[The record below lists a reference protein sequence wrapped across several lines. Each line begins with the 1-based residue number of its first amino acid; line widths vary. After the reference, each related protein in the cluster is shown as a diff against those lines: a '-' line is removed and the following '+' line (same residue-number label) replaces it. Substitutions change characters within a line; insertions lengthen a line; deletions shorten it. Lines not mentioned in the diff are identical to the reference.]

1 MYRTTILRF
10 KFAFTFL
17 LFDLFSSNYECTSYC
32 TKILFDPISSICT
45 LLCIARYCIW
55 GFRNFDS
62 SLCTFYTT
70 LLPDEQLVQN
80 IAFLDRPKNFRLQ
93 SFHVE
98 VRLMRKLAIFD
109 PDQTVI
115 SRTSGVCTPRLR
127 VLVFWPPSSTLCR
140 TEWPLLILLRHSWCA
155 KILLILLKT
164 FWVFLNFLN
173 PS

>member
-1 MYRTTILRF
+1 MQFSSTEDFWNVTRPIGRARIKVFLLHLRMYRTTILRF

-32 TKILFDPISSICT
+32 TKILFDPISSTCT

-62 SLCTFYTT
+62 SLCTTFYTT

-98 VRLMRKLAIFD
+98 VRLMRLSLAGRPACVLQDSEYWSSDHLRRPFVALND
-109 PDQTVI
+109 P
-115 SRTSGVCTPRLR
+115 S
-127 VLVFWPPSSTLCR
+127 
-140 TEWPLLILLRHSWCA
+140 
-155 KILLILLKT
+155 
-164 FWVFLNFLN
+164 
-173 PS
+173 

>member
-1 MYRTTILRF
+1 MQFSSTEDFWNVTRPIGRARIKMFLLHLRMYRTTILRF

-70 LLPDEQLVQN
+70 LLPDEQLV
-80 IAFLDRPKNFRLQ
+80 LQ
-93 SFHVE
+93 YKTLHFSIDP
-98 VRLMRKLAIFD
+98 RIFD
-109 PDQTVI
+109 AEF
-115 SRTSGVCTPRLR
+115 SRGSPADEKV
-127 VLVFWPPSSTLCR
+127 S
-140 TEWPLLILLRHSWCA
+140 
-155 KILLILLKT
+155 
-164 FWVFLNFLN
+164 NF
-173 PS
+173 